1 MLRTALSEEMRVT
14 AAIPQRARRAPR
26 VRRAPV
32 EMRKG

>member
-1 MLRTALSEEMRVT
+1 MLRTASSEEMRVK
-14 AAIPQRARRAPR
+14 AAIPQRTKRAPR